1 MVRMLAERAPAKINL
16 GLRVTGRRADGYH
29 ELDSIF
35 LPIDWSDLVRV
46 EVRPASGPS
55 VALRCNRADL
65 ADAAS
70 NLASR
75 AAAAFAREYAL
86 DAQIMVDLEK
96 HLPSGAGLGGG
107 SSDAGAVLRMM
118 AAMHGVA
125 LDERLAKLA
134 LSLGADVPY
143 FLDPRPA
150 RVRGIGEKIEPL
162 AAMPSLHLVVA
173 APGFEAPTAKV
184 FRALKPS
191 GFSGAIPDA
200 VFAAIAAGKVP
211 REAVVNDLAAPAIA
225 LYPRIGELLAL
236 VEAHGASASAMSGSG
251 ASVFGIFPTRVAAQD
266 AARSLAAAAPDA
278 RVIACATL
286 ASPAAS

>member
-16 GLRVTGRRADGYH
+16 SLRVIGRRADGYH

-46 EVRPASGPS
+46 EVRPGSGPS

-125 LDERLAKLA
+125 PDERLAKLA

-162 AAMPSLHLVVA
+162 AAMPRLYLVLAV
-173 APGFEAPTAKV
+173 PPIEVPTARI
-184 FRALKPS
+184 FRALNPADWS
-191 GFSGAIPDA
+191 GEIAPADL
-200 VFAAIAAGKVP
+200 AAILNGQFP
-211 REAVVNDLAAPAIA
+211 RGATANDLAAPAMA
-225 LYPRIGELLAL
+225 LYPRIAELRAL
-236 VEAHGASASAMSGSG
+236 IEARGAIVAAMSGSG
-251 ASVFGIFPTRVAAQD
+251 GSVFGIFSDRE
-266 AARSLAAAAPDA
+266 AARQAARTIAIDAPDA
-278 RVIACATL
+278 RVVACE
-286 ASPAAS
+286 SIDSVQR